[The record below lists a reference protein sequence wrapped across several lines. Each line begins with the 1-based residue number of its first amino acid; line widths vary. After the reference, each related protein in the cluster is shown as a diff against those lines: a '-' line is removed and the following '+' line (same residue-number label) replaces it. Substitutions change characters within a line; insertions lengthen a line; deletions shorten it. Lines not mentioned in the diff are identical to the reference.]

1 MASAVQLHLPALAID
16 MSVKDMASLGLKE
29 IPGQFRASWQ
39 VKKACASNSN
49 APAIPIIDLAGLH
62 GDRRSLIIEQI
73 KTASEEWG
81 FFQVCHE
88 LTACYFFFTENFP
101 FLSLHISTI
110 FSLIAKKWGY
120 PTLEFTRLLTT

>member
-39 VKKACASNSN
+39 VKKACSSASNSN
-49 APAIPIIDLAGLH
+49 GPAIPVIDLAGLH
-62 GDRRSLIIEQI
+62 GERRSLIIEQI

-88 LTACYFFFTENFP
+88 LLVISFFTENFP
-101 FLSLHISTI
+101 SLSVHI
-110 FSLIAKKWGY
+110 IA
-120 PTLEFTRLLTT
+120 LFFHLLQRNGDIQH

>member
-1 MASAVQLHLPALAID
+1 MASAIQLHLPALAMD

-49 APAIPIIDLAGLH
+49 GPAIPIIDLAGLH
-62 GDRRSLIIEQI
+62 GERRSLIIEQI

-88 LTACYFFFTENFP
+88 LLVISFLINISLPYHYILALFF
-101 FLSLHISTI
+101 H
-110 FSLIAKKWGY
+110 
-120 PTLEFTRLLTT
+120 LLQRNGDNQH

>member
-62 GDRRSLIIEQI
+62 GERRSLIIEQI

-81 FFQVCHE
+81 FFQVCHN

-101 FLSLHISTI
+101 LSYSILALFFH
-110 FSLIAKKWGY
+110 
-120 PTLEFTRLLTT
+120 LLQRNGDIQH

>member
-39 VKKACASNSN
+39 VKKACSSASNPN
-49 APAIPIIDLAGLH
+49 GPAIPVIDLAGLH
-62 GDRRSLIIEQI
+62 GERRSLIIEQI

-81 FFQVCHE
+81 FFQVCHQ
-88 LTACYFFFTENFP
+88 LLVISFLLKISLPYHYILALFF
-101 FLSLHISTI
+101 H
-110 FSLIAKKWGY
+110 
-120 PTLEFTRLLTT
+120 LLQRNGDIQH